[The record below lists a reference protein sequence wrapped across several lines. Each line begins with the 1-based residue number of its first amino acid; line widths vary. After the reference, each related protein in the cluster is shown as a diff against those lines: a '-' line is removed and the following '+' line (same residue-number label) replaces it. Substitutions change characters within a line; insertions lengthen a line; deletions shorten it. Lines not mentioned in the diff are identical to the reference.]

1 MGITGGMLLNPD
13 LDKYHRVYYVF
24 MSKQF
29 IILFSLWRYNPVLWG
44 VPKGSYASNP
54 SGSCR
59 TIEFRKMVQVWLSY
73 SVANVFCPC
82 LPNVRAAILFFNY
95 LWHGPLVY
103 CFDGVGSQL
112 R

>member
-1 MGITGGMLLNPD
+1 ML
-13 LDKYHRVYYVF
+13 
-24 MSKQF
+24 KQF
-29 IILFSLWRYNPVLWG
+29 YRFVFLVEVQSCSMG

-73 SVANVFCPC
+73 SVADAFCPC

-103 CFDGVGSQL
+103 CFDGVGIQL
-112 R
+112 S